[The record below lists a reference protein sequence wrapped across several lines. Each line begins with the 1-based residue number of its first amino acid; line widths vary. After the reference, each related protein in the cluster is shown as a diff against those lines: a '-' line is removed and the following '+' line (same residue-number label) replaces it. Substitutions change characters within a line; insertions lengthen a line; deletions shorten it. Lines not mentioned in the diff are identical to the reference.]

1 MVVMLMPSSPLN
13 YHLDVELLH
22 PRWCLYPVGG
32 LMFIIPLYSVMAKGM
47 ESEPD
52 PLSLNPAS
60 DPDMILGKLIYFCEL
75 IVASIIRMMIEP
87 RSQGCSEE

>member
-32 LMFIIPLYSVMAKGM
+32 QMFIIPLHSVMAKRM

-52 PLSLNPAS
+52 SLSSNPAS
-60 DPDMILGKLIYFCEL
+60 DSYVILGKLIHFCAL
-75 IVASIIRMMIEP
+75 IVVSVIRIMIEP